1 MRRRVR
7 RSAQPLGVTM
17 RTPRYIANVSIGVL
31 VLTVLAARILVDLV
45 DSSRGEAFLV
55 TLGQAALGSVLL
67 GAFAWLGTY
76 LGARFSAPYQRSDR
90 LIRVV
95 SLTFIAFGVL
105 LSLPIKTHAIKID
118 MPSASHASSG
128 VDWSALLLPLG
139 LLGLLV
145 LIPFAVTRGLAIVLA
160 KVAQP

>member
-1 MRRRVR
+1 
-7 RSAQPLGVTM
+7 M
-17 RTPRYIANVSIGVL
+17 RTPRSVATVSTGVL
-31 VLTVLAARILVDLV
+31 VLTVLAARLVVDLV
-45 DSSRGEAFLV
+45 VSSRGEASLV
-55 TLGQAALGSVLL
+55 SLGQAALASVLL

-105 LSLPIKTHAIKID
+105 LSLPIKTYAIRID
-118 MPSASHASSG
+118 IPTASYESSG
-128 VDWSALLLPLG
+128 VDWSAVLLSLG

-160 KVAQP
+160 KVVRR